1 MKNIEKHS
9 ILILGS
15 HGESTNLVYNALK
28 NDFKVTVIL
37 EKHIAASTIVKGRIK
52 KLGIATTIGQLLFL
66 LIIPKLLLLF
76 ATKRRKEIYKTYNLN
91 GNEIPKDRLIY
102 IDSVNGSETISIVNC
117 ANPSI
122 ILVNGTRIISKKI
135 IQEISTPMI
144 NIHTGITPLYRG
156 VHGGYWAL
164 YSNDTQN
171 FGTTLHFIDEGIDT
185 GKVIRYYKVQP
196 DKSDSYIT
204 YPLLQYAIIYN
215 ELPTLLYAIINGN
228 NSDIPNSLPTSEKGK
243 IWFHPTLIEYLTGR
257 FKYGIK

>member
-1 MKNIEKHS
+1 M
-9 ILILGS
+9 ILGS

-37 EKHIAASTIVKGRIK
+37 EEPIRASTIIKGRIK

-66 LIIPKLLLLF
+66 LTIPKLLLFF
-76 ATKRRKEIYKTYNLN
+76 ATKRRREVYKSYNLN

-102 IDSVNGSETISIVNC
+102 IDSVNGSETVSIVKSV
-117 ANPSI
+117 NPSI
-122 ILVNGTRIISKKI
+122 VLVNGTRIILKKI

-144 NIHTGITPLYRG
+144 NIHTGITPMYRG

-164 YSNDTQN
+164 YSNDNQN
-171 FGTTLHFIDEGIDT
+171 FGTTIHYIDEGIDT

-215 ELPTLLYAIINGN
+215 DLPKLLYELINGN
-228 NSDIPNSLPTSEKGK
+228 NFDMPNSVPSIAKSK
-243 IWFHPTLIEYLTGR
+243 IWFHPTLIEYLIGR
-257 FKYGIK
+257 FKYRIK